1 MRDDSHKAIRR
12 AMMIARQPAAYGG
25 GYGAFPTDPSMMSAQ
40 TPVMTEGGPVME
52 TQGQLDAS
60 LGSVGYARGGDVEG
74 RLNPRNLPGFH
85 VRVPSSRPSR
95 ADGGPVQE
103 PQDDDVRI
111 DNPIIG
117 YHGSPHEFSRFDLS
131 KIGTGEGAQ
140 AYGHGSYIAE
150 NEGVARDYRDT
161 LSSNFKYYKQ
171 KPIGEIIPDDPLQAK
186 IILEMQ
192 KMGAN
197 ADVVNAADRVHY
209 KEQQNWSRLRD
220 ARDAVSRDLSK
231 DPSKGHMY
239 EVAIHARPEEFLD
252 WDKPLNEQAPH
263 IQEFAKNVDLSHLK
277 PGNRTRTML
286 EWYREGKDQ
295 PHDPVTGKHL
305 VSALNKTD
313 EHGPETS
320 ADLAEAGIPGIRYF
334 DAGNRGAG
342 DGTRNY
348 VVFHPKHMEI
358 KRRYAEGG
366 TVPKMNLNDDATMQK
381 ALRVTA
387 KNRPTVALADD
398 FVKQLRGRP
407 RA

>member
-1 MRDDSHKAIRR
+1 MRDDPQKAIRR

-25 GYGAFPTDPSMMSAQ
+25 GYGAFPTDPSMMAAQ
-40 TPVMTEGGPVME
+40 TPLMTEAGPVMQ
-52 TQGQLDAS
+52 TQGQLDAA
-60 LGSVGYARGGDVEG
+60 LGNGAYARGGDVEG
-74 RLNPRNLPGFH
+74 RLDPRDLPGFH
-85 VRVPSSRPSR
+85 VRVPAVRASR

-131 KIGTGEGAQ
+131 KIGMGEGNQ

-150 NEGVARDYRDT
+150 NENVARGYRDALKT
-161 LSSNFKYYKQ
+161 
-171 KPIGEIIPDDPLQAK
+171 KPLATSTAPMTNAHRIAGELYDSWRGDLNGALDDAK
-186 IILEMQ
+186 FYDNSREVIAALRKI
-192 KMGAN
+192 GAN
-197 ADVVNAADRVHY
+197 
-209 KEQQNWSRLRD
+209 
-220 ARDAVSRDLSK
+220 
-231 DPSKGHMY
+231 PPTGHMY

-252 WDKPLNEQAPH
+252 WDKPLSEQAPH

-286 EWYREGKDQ
+286 EWYREGKEQ

-320 ADLAEAGIPGIRYF
+320 AALAEAGIPGIRYL
-334 DAGNRGAG
+334 DAGSRGAG

-348 VVFHPKHMEI
+348 VVFHPKHLEI

-366 TVPKMNLNDDATMQK
+366 AAPKMNLDDDATMQK

-398 FVKQLRGRP
+398 FVRQLRGRS